1 MNKDLIT
8 HVSNAIMLALLVG
21 IPVWFT
27 FFPRRYERSWPSVL
41 KPLLAI
47 PCTVGAIYEFRY
59 TLYYASSVAHTK
71 TDPTTIFGSPPLF
84 GFIIHAL
91 VIGIP
96 VWFIFFSPRD
106 ERSWPSVLRRLL
118 AITCAVAAIYG
129 FLFTLAYA
137 AILAYLRTD
146 PPAILD
152 GPTLILSRRAWE
164 PVTIVSSLL
173 FVSRL
178 CFVALC
184 RSNRHDTSPATTRNA

>member
-118 AITCAVAAIYG
+118 AITCDSAVFEFHCVSLGLSVASGLTTPSSATPGRERGCEHPGARRRRGLCRVSWRAAQPV
-129 FLFTLAYA
+129 T
-137 AILAYLRTD
+137 
-146 PPAILD
+146 
-152 GPTLILSRRAWE
+152 E
-164 PVTIVSSLL
+164 PVG
-173 FVSRL
+173 
-178 CFVALC
+178 
-184 RSNRHDTSPATTRNA
+184 